1 MNIITTIQVSV
12 GKTFGMEAAA
22 KAAAR
27 AELAAT
33 TLPKYDHDDHDDH
46 DDGYDGDDQSCGG
59 WFLKG

>member
-1 MNIITTIQVSV
+1 M

-33 TLPKYDHDDHDDH
+33 TLPKYDYGPGHHELTMIFI
-46 DDGYDGDDQSCGG
+46 S
-59 WFLKG
+59 